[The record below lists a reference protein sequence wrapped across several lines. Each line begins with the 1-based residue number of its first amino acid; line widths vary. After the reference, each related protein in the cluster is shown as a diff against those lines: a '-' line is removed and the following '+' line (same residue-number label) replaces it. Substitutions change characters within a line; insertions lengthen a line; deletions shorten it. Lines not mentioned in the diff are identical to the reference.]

1 VVQLIEI
8 AIFFPLVLLG
18 LSRLGAYVL
27 RKVGNHEDAYF
38 VTMLA
43 ILAVAALLS
52 QIINL
57 PGIVGA
63 FLAGLAVNAAVHDK
77 PAKEKLEFFGN
88 SLFIPIFFCV
98 TGFLIDP
105 MASLRSLTND
115 FGLVAAVIG
124 ALVAGKWLAAEIAGR
139 AFRYSSDVRLTMW
152 SLTLPQVASTL
163 AATLVAFNTFNA
175 AGQRL
180 VDTRLINV
188 VLILVLSTSILGPI
202 LTEHFAPRLLANDAK
217 K

>member
-1 VVQLIEI
+1 
-8 AIFFPLVLLG
+8 
-18 LSRLGAYVL
+18 
-27 RKVGNHEDAYF
+27 
-38 VTMLA
+38 
-43 ILAVAALLS
+43 
-52 QIINL
+52 
-57 PGIVGA
+57 
-63 FLAGLAVNAAVHDK
+63 
-77 PAKEKLEFFGN
+77 
-88 SLFIPIFFCV
+88 
-98 TGFLIDP
+98 